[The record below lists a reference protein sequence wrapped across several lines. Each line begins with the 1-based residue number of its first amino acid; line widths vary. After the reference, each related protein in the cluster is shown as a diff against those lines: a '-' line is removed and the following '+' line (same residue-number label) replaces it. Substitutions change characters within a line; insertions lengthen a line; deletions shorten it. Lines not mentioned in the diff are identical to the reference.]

1 MFPVVVY
8 ASVSLPTP
16 VSKLDL
22 FTEYFKMLKTILCSL

>member
-1 MFPVVVY
+1 MLPVVVY

-22 FTEYFKMLKTILCSL
+22 IIEHFKILTTILCSL